1 MHFFDCLRRPLLA
14 ALVVGLGID
23 WYSPPASAQAVVP
36 PTLLV
41 DSSAAWPGTPETS
54 DALVPVIVTVRADGS
69 VSKAE
74 VATPV
79 NPALDEAA
87 VRTALGWRF
96 MPATRDGVAVAVR
109 VRAEVRFVAPPR
121 PSAPEAPAPVAVA
134 AAPPPVATAK
144 EAAAGPVAASPA
156 RTPRPSPAGTSM
168 PAESSAPS
176 EAVVH
181 GRAPTPARG
190 ASDFQTPVGELARV
204 PRKSASD
211 LLKLAPGVFLTNE
224 GGEGHAERIYLRGFD
239 AREGQD
245 IEVSVDNVPV
255 NESGNLHGNGF
266 ADLNF
271 IIPELVSSLRV
282 LEGPFDPRQGNYAV
296 AGSANYEMGL
306 RNRGLTGKLT
316 LGSYGTRRA
325 LLTWGPPGESVHTYG
340 GAEIASSDGFGQNR
354 DYRRGG
360 AMAQYEGRFGPKTTF
375 RVSGAA
381 SANAYHSAG
390 LLRADAVESG
400 QEGFYDTAD
409 PAQGGDGSR
418 FQVATDIESKQGD
431 FVLYQQLFA
440 IRRSMRLRENFTGFL
455 LDSQEAIQSP
465 HGQRGDL
472 FDMHVDE
479 STLGGRGWARTH
491 GSLLGHVQELE
502 LGYFAR
508 ADSVKGVQQRI
519 EAASGAPYRTEA
531 DLDSDLADIG
541 LYADVALRP
550 LGWLTLRGGVRAD
563 LFVYDVHDLCAVK
576 DVSQPS
582 PDPPPG
588 DASCL
593 AQQRGG
599 EHREPDQRSSTASSK
614 PMPRATLLFG
624 PFEHVTF
631 SLAWGQG
638 VRSIDPSYVTQ
649 DVATPFASI
658 VAEEAGVA
666 YTHVFDATAVNVRSV
681 FFRTHVD
688 KDLVFSETEGR
699 SVLGGGTTR
708 TGWSGAVR
716 VTNDFV
722 DENANVTLVRSAFD
736 DTGLLVPYVPDL
748 VVRSDTALNADLPFV
763 VAGEAPHGSLGLG
776 ASYVGRRALPYG
788 QRSDTIF
795 TLDGSAALRYRGFE
809 LELAVTNLLDTR
821 YKLAEYDFVSNFPA
835 TPGAAPTLVPARHFA
850 AGAPRMLFVSL
861 SATIGG
867 S

>member
-1 MHFFDCLRRPLLA
+1 MHVPFFFRRCACAGLALGLCA
-14 ALVVGLGID
+14 ALF
-23 WYSPPASAQAVVP
+23 STPARAQTVVP
-36 PTLLV
+36 PTLLGEPV
-41 DSSAAWPGTPETS
+41 AAWPGAPGS
-54 DALVPVIVTVRADGS
+54 DDLGVPVTLTVRADGT
-69 VSKAE
+69 VSKVE
-74 VATPV
+74 LVR
-79 NPALDEAA
+79 PADPELDAVA

-96 MPATRDGVAVAVR
+96 APATRDGVPVAAR
-109 VRAEVRFVAPPR
+109 VRAEVRFNAPPR
-121 PSAPEAPAPVAVA
+121 PTAPNA
-134 AAPPPVATAK
+134 AATATGDPTKTATPPSRSSAPPP
-144 EAAAGPVAASPA
+144 AAGIPPA
-156 RTPRPSPAGTSM
+156 TPATTT
-168 PAESSAPS
+168 
-176 EAVVH
+176 AVSDSVMKEEVVVQ
-181 GRAPTPARG
+181 GRAPTPSRG
-190 ASDFQTPVGELARV
+190 ASDFEMPVGELARV
-204 PRKSASD
+204 PRKNASE

-224 GGEGHAERIYLRGFD
+224 GGDGHAERIYLRGFD

-245 IEVSVDNVPV
+245 IEVTVDSVPV

-271 IIPELVSSLRV
+271 IIPELVLSLRV

-296 AGSANYEMGL
+296 AGSASYEMGL
-306 RNRGLTGKLT
+306 QKRGLTGKVT

-325 LLTWGPPGESVHTYG
+325 LVTWGPPGESAHTYG

-354 DYRRGG
+354 DSRRGG
-360 AMAQYEGRFGPKTTF
+360 AMAQYEGRLSPKTTF

-381 SANAYHSAG
+381 YANSYHSAG
-390 LLRADAVESG
+390 LLRADAVDSG
-400 QEGFYDTAD
+400 RQGFYDTAD

-418 FQVATDIESKQGD
+418 FQLATDIETKQGD

-455 LDSQEAIQSP
+455 LDPQEAIQSP

-472 FDMHVDE
+472 FDMHVAE

-491 GSLLGHVQELE
+491 GALFGHEQELE

-508 ADSVKGVQQRI
+508 SDGVEGLQQRI
-519 EAASGAPYRTEA
+519 DAATGAPYRTETH
-531 DLDSDLADIG
+531 LDSELADIG

-563 LFVYDVHDLCAVK
+563 LFLYDVHDLCAVK
-576 DVSQPS
+576 DVSLPS
-582 PDPPPG
+582 PDDPPG

-593 AQQRGG
+593 EQQRGG
-599 EHREPDQRSSTASSK
+599 EHREPDQRSSTASTK
-614 PMPRATLLFG
+614 PMPRATVLFG
-624 PFEHVTF
+624 PFSHVTF

-649 DVATPFASI
+649 DVATPFAS
-658 VAEEAGVA
+658 VFAEEAGVA
-666 YTHVFDATAVNVRSV
+666 YAHSFDAAAVSLRSV

-708 TGWSGAVR
+708 SGWSGALR
-716 VTNDFV
+716 VTNDFI

-736 DTGLLVPYVPDL
+736 ETGLLVPYVPDL
-748 VVRSDTALNADLPFV
+748 VVRSDTALNADLPFA
-763 VAGEAPHGSLGLG
+763 VAGYLPHGSLGLG

-788 QRSDTIF
+788 QRSDTLF
-795 TLDGSAALRYRGFE
+795 TLDGSAAIRYRSFE

-861 SATIGG
+861 SATLGG

>member
-1 MHFFDCLRRPLLA
+1 MSLFDHFRRARFLA
-14 ALVVGLGID
+14 LIVGLSIECC
-23 WYSPPASAQAVVP
+23 SLPARAQGVVP
-36 PTLLV
+36 PTLL
-41 DSSAAWPGTPETS
+41 DEPTAEWPGAPEAA
-54 DALVPVIVTVRADGS
+54 DVLVPLTVTVRADGT
-69 VSKAE
+69 VSQAE
-74 VATPV
+74 LAQ
-79 NPALDEAA
+79 PADPSLGAAA
-87 VRTALGWRF
+87 VRTALAWRF
-96 MPATRDGVAVAVR
+96 APATRDGVAVAVR
-109 VRAEVRFVAPPR
+109 VRAEVRFIAPPALPASGL
-121 PSAPEAPAPVAVA
+121 PSPAA
-134 AAPPPVATAK
+134 AATAPPPATARK
-144 EAAAGPVAASPA
+144 TATGPMPLPAARTEPATVRTAGPPGSAAPN
-156 RTPRPSPAGTSM
+156 
-168 PAESSAPS
+168 E
-176 EAVVH
+176 VVVQ

-204 PRKSASD
+204 PRKNASD

-271 IIPELVSSLRV
+271 IIPELVHSLRV

-325 LLTWGPPGESVHTYG
+325 LLMWGPPGESVHTYG

-360 AMAQYEGRFGPKTTF
+360 AMAQYEGRLGTNTTF

-400 QEGFYDTAD
+400 RKDFYDTED

-431 FVLYQQLFA
+431 VVLYQQLFA

-455 LDSQEAIQSP
+455 LDSQEAIQAP
-465 HGQRGDL
+465 HAQRGDL

-508 ADSVKGVQQRI
+508 ADGVKGVQQRI
-519 EAASGAPYRTEA
+519 EAASAVPYRTEA
-531 DLDSDLADIG
+531 ALDSQLADIG

-550 LGWLTLRGGVRAD
+550 LAWLTLRGGVRAD

-576 DVSQPS
+576 DVSLPS
-582 PDPPPG
+582 PDDPPG

-599 EHREPDQRSSTASSK
+599 EHREPDQSSSTASTK
-614 PMPRATLLFG
+614 PMPRATVLFG

-631 SLAWGQG
+631 SLGFGEG

-658 VAEEAGVA
+658 VAEEAGAA
-666 YTHVFDATAVNVRSV
+666 YAHAFDALAVSVRSV

-716 VTNDFV
+716 LTNDFI

-748 VVRSDTALNADLPFV
+748 VVRSDTALNADLPF
-763 VAGEAPHGSLGLG
+763 ALGGHAPHGSLGLG

-788 QRSDTIF
+788 ERSDTIF

-809 LELAVTNLLDTR
+809 LEFAVTNLLDTR